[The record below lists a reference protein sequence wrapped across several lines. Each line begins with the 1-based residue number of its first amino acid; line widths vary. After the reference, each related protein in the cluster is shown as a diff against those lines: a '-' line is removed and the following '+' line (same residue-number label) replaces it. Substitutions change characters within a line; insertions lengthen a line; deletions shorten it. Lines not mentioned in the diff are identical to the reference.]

1 MKKILNKQTKQ
12 DSSKQKSKERPLP
25 IHKIAMK
32 STQSEIP
39 IYDLYKGMIIVK
51 TKLDNR
57 YVKIIEV
64 SPISFSLKTS
74 ADQNRIYESFASIF
88 SAGTT
93 RMQFISLS
101 LKANL
106 KKQIDILD
114 KEIATEKNKECAKVG
129 ELYKEKLVESQED
142 GIKHRFFVVFE
153 YDGKRTTD
161 VEKVY
166 REMNMTE
173 NGLLQVLNACGNNVI
188 SFGDNIAE
196 INSNVAELLYTFYN
210 RNEIIDEPFS
220 DKMDKVYAR
229 YSDYYKNNKYELPI
243 TDLISPKNISYY
255 NSKYIVVNS
264 SKKQNKLGTYYSFLY
279 IPSNG
284 YPPNVTA
291 GWINNLLPLAQGID
305 TSVYFE
311 KVPREMLMGKLRRN
325 LVYTEANGNA
335 AASNSSTLDNA
346 IQAYGSGSYLK
357 DGLNAGQDFF
367 YMATMITVSG
377 ESPEEVDRKVEYIKN
392 TFKTWGVKINECRYQ
407 EENAFLSYLPLCD
420 LDTNIWKKA
429 KQNVLTEGAATMYLF
444 DDSTLNDPDGI
455 YFGDDTS
462 TNSLTVVDLFD
473 TKKYS
478 SSNVFICGQ
487 TGSGKTYS
495 LLLMAIR
502 MRIKH
507 IPVYILAPEKE
518 HEFRRVCEA
527 LGGQFIQL
535 GAGSPNRINIMEIFK
550 QDDEASKAIDG
561 TSDLDTIS
569 YLSTKAES
577 LKNFFKLLV
586 TEPSMSTEEETLL
599 DKAIIETYR
608 RKGIT
613 FDNNSLIDPND
624 FMRKKYKPMPI
635 ISDLVNVLK
644 ENPRSERLATIIGT
658 LTTGSAGSFNGQ
670 TNVDLNN
677 DFTVI
682 GLEHLKGKMLPLGIY
697 MAMDFCWSK
706 IKEDR
711 TKKKMLFIDEWWKL
725 AFNPIAAEYSLE
737 IAKTIRAY
745 GGGMVIATQQME
757 DVMAVNDGQYG
768 KAVLNNCKTKIL
780 LHMEKQDAYDVQNL
794 IGIND
799 SEVKKIIAAQR
810 GEALFVSNE
819 NNVRI
824 KFVASDMEHQLITT
838 DRSELAEQAKKA
850 KQNEEIVTFDNLEE
864 ADSFENSL
872 DLFDASSLL
881 ESEKNTQEN

>member
-1 MKKILNKQTKQ
+1 MKKLMSKQTKQ
-12 DSSKQKSKERPLP
+12 NSLRKNSKPKTQV
-25 IHKIAMK
+25 IHKVAMK
-32 STQSEIP
+32 STQSEVP
-39 IYDLYKGMIIVK
+39 LYDLYKGMIIVK
-51 TKLDNR
+51 SKNIDR

-64 SPISFSLKTS
+64 APISFSLKTS
-74 ADQNRIYESFASIF
+74 SDQNRIYESFANIF

-93 RMQFISLS
+93 RMQLISIS

-106 KKQIDILD
+106 KKQIDILED
-114 KEIATEKNKECAKVG
+114 EIATEKNKECAKVG
-129 ELYKEKLVESQED
+129 ELYKEKLIESQED

-161 VEKVY
+161 VEKIY

-173 NGLLQVLNACGNNVI
+173 NGICQVLNSCGNNVI
-188 SFGDNIAE
+188 SFGNNISE
-196 INSNVAELLYTFYN
+196 INTNVAEILYTFYN

-220 DKMDKVYAR
+220 DKIDKVYAK
-229 YSDYYKNNKYELPI
+229 YSDYYKSNDYEIPI
-243 TDLISPKNISYY
+243 TDLISPRNISYY

-264 SKKQNKLGTYYSFLY
+264 NKKKDKLGTYYSFLY

-284 YPPNVTA
+284 YPSNVVA
-291 GWINNLLPLAQGID
+291 GWLGNLLPLAQGID

-311 KVPREMLMGKLRRN
+311 KVPREMLMGKLSRN

-346 IQAYGSGSYLK
+346 IQAYGSGYYLK
-357 DGLNAGQDFF
+357 EGLNAGQDFF

-377 ESPEEVDRKVEYIKN
+377 ESPEEVDKKVEYIKN
-392 TFKTWGVKINECRYQ
+392 SFKTWGVKINECRYQ
-407 EENAFLSYLPLCD
+407 EESCFLSYLPLCD
-420 LDTNIWKKA
+420 LSMQIWKKA

-569 YLSTKAES
+569 YLSSKTES

-586 TEPSMSTEEETLL
+586 TNPSMSTEEETLL
-599 DKAIIETYR
+599 DKAIIETYN

-613 FDNNSLIDPND
+613 FDNESLIDQND
-624 FMRKKYKPMPI
+624 FMRKKYKKMPI
-635 ISDLVNVLK
+635 ISDLVGVLK

-658 LTTGSAGSFNGQ
+658 LTTGSASSFNGQ

-799 SEVKKIIAAQR
+799 AEVKKIIAAQR

-824 KFVASDMEHQLITT
+824 KFVASDIEHQLITT
-838 DRSELAEQAKKA
+838 DRSELAEQARKA
-850 KQNEEIVTFDNLEE
+850 KQNEEIISLSDLEDASDLSE
-864 ADSFENSL
+864 YSA
-872 DLFDASSLL
+872 LFDANDIL
-881 ESEKNTQEN
+881 ESERNNS